1 MCTSPANDR
10 ACGGRTSRRRTAAR
24 LAAGLL
30 AALLAGGC
38 TVGPN
43 FVPPPAPRVERF
55 VAPDDPHAAS
65 GPWTGDGRTQALS
78 PDAPLTR
85 DWWTRFGSHAIDA
98 SVDAALTGSPTLA
111 LAEATLR
118 RSEHALRAGQGV
130 FFPQIDAQAGAAR
143 ERATPSRGPALPA
156 SIFNLF
162 TLSAT
167 VSYTLDLWGGERR
180 QVEAL
185 AAGVDAQR
193 HALAGAYLM
202 LSANVVNTMIA
213 RAAYRDEAAATR
225 ETIGLVDEQ
234 IRLTRAQVT
243 AGAAAYVA
251 VLTLESQR
259 ATLQATLPALDQK
272 RAQADDLLALLAG
285 RYPADWRTPELSLAA
300 IELPASL
307 PDTAPSSLV
316 RRRPDIQQAEA
327 ELHVASA
334 QVGVATAALY
344 PNLTLS
350 ASGGFDSGVAAN
362 LFSPA
367 GRAWSVGAGVTAP
380 LFHGGTLLNQR
391 RAAQDAYD
399 EADASYRQVVLAAFS
414 QVADALR
421 ALANDAAALDAQAR
435 AMAAARDAL
444 RLTQAGYDAGITGYV
459 PLLVADVQYHQARIA
474 WLQALAQRL
483 QDTVA
488 FYVALG
494 GGWGEA
500 G

>member
-1 MCTSPANDR
+1 MSTSQANNGAR
-10 ACGGRTSRRRTAAR
+10 CAHALRRGTGA
-24 LAAGLL
+24 LAVAGLL
-30 AALLAGGC
+30 AGC

-43 FVPPPAPRVERF
+43 FVPPPAPRVARF
-55 VAPDDPHAAS
+55 VPPDDPGAAS
-65 GPWTGDGRTQALS
+65 GSWRGGGRTQALS
-78 PDAPLTR
+78 ADAALTR
-85 DWWTRFGSHAIDA
+85 DWWTRFGSRAIDSTVA
-98 SVDAALTGSPTLA
+98 EALTGSPTLD

-130 FFPQIDAQAGAAR
+130 FFPQVDAQADALR
-143 ERATPSRGPALPA
+143 QRATPLRTGQAVPA

-185 AAGVDAQR
+185 AADVDAQR
-193 HALAGAYLM
+193 QALAGAYLM
-202 LSANVVNTMIA
+202 LTANVVNTMVA

-225 ETIGLVDEQ
+225 EMIGLLDEQ

-251 VLTLESQR
+251 VLTLEAQR
-259 ATLQATLPALDQK
+259 ASFEATLPALDQK

-285 RYPADWRTPELSLAA
+285 RYPVDWRTPDLSLDG

-307 PDTAPSSLV
+307 SDTAPSSLV
-316 RRRPDIQQAEA
+316 RRRPDILQAEA
-327 ELHVASA
+327 QLHVASA

-350 ASGGFDSGVAAN
+350 ASGGFESVVAGK
-362 LFSPA
+362 LFAPA
-367 GRAWSVGAGVTAP
+367 GRAWSVGAGLTAP
-380 LFHGGTLLNQR
+380 IFHGGTLLNQR

-399 EADASYRQVVLAAFS
+399 EADATYRQVVLSAFS
-414 QVADALR
+414 QVADTLR

-444 RLTQAGYDAGITGYV
+444 KLTQAGYDAGIAGYV
-459 PLLVADVQYHQARIA
+459 QLLVADVQYHQTRIA
-474 WLQALAQRL
+474 WLQTVAQRL

-494 GGWGEA
+494 GGWGDA

>member
-1 MCTSPANDR
+1 MSTSQANNGARCAPAL
-10 ACGGRTSRRRTAAR
+10 RRVTGA
-24 LAAGLL
+24 LAVAVLL
-30 AALLAGGC
+30 AGC

-43 FVPPPAPRVERF
+43 FVPPPAPRVARF
-55 VAPDDPHAAS
+55 VPPDDPGAAS
-65 GPWTGDGRTQALS
+65 GSWRGGGRTQALS
-78 PDAPLTR
+78 ADAALTR
-85 DWWTRFGSHAIDA
+85 DWWTRFGSRAIDSTVA
-98 SVDAALTGSPTLA
+98 EALTGSPTLD

-118 RSEHALRAGQGV
+118 RSEHALRAGQGI
-130 FFPQIDAQAGAAR
+130 FFPQVDVQAGASR
-143 ERATPSRGPALPA
+143 QRATPLRTGQGEPA

-185 AAGVDAQR
+185 AADVDAQR
-193 HALAGAYLM
+193 QALAGAYLM
-202 LSANVVNTMIA
+202 LTANVVNTMVA
-213 RAAYRDEAAATR
+213 RAAYHDEAAATR
-225 ETIGLVDEQ
+225 EMIGLLDEQ
-234 IRLTRAQVT
+234 IRLTRAQVA

-259 ATLQATLPALDQK
+259 ASLEAALPALDQK

-285 RYPADWRTPELSLAA
+285 RYPVDWRTPDLSLDG

-316 RRRPDIQQAEA
+316 RRRPDILQAEA
-327 ELHVASA
+327 QLHVASA

-350 ASGGFDSGVAAN
+350 ASGGFDSAIAGK
-362 LFSPA
+362 LFAPA
-367 GRAWSVGAGVTAP
+367 GRAWSVGAGLTAP
-380 LFHGGTLLNQR
+380 IFHGGTLLNRR

-399 EADASYRQVVLAAFS
+399 EADAAYRQVVLSAFS
-414 QVADALR
+414 QVADTLR

-435 AMAAARDAL
+435 ATVAARDAL
-444 RLTQAGYDAGITGYV
+444 RLTQAGYDAGIAGYV
-459 PLLVADVQYHQARIA
+459 QLLVADMQYHQARIA
-474 WLQALAQRL
+474 WLQTVAQRL

-494 GGWGEA
+494 GGWGNA

>member
-1 MCTSPANDR
+1 MLC
-10 ACGGRTSRRRTAAR
+10 AAAT
-24 LAAGLL
+24 LVVGAS
-30 AALLAGGC
+30 LAGC
-38 TVGPN
+38 MVGPD
-43 FVPPPAPRVERF
+43 FTRPPAPHVSRF
-55 VAPDDPHAAS
+55 VPADATA
-65 GPWTGDGRTQALS
+65 GAWTAGGQTQALS
-78 PDAPLTR
+78 TNEPLAR
-85 DWWTRFGSHAIDA
+85 DWWTRFGSRAID
-98 SVDAALTGSPTLA
+98 STVGDALTGSPTLD

-118 RSEHALRAGQGV
+118 RSEHALRAGEGI
-130 FFPQIDAQAGAAR
+130 FFPQADAQAGA
-143 ERATPSRGPALPA
+143 SRQRYAPLRTGQALPA

-167 VSYTLDLWGGERR
+167 VSYTLYLWGGERR

-193 HALAGAYLM
+193 EALASAYLM
-202 LSANVVNTMIA
+202 LTANVVNTMIA

-225 ETIGLVDEQ
+225 EMIGLLDEQ

-259 ATLQATLPALDQK
+259 ASLEATLPALDQK

-285 RYPADWRTPELSLAA
+285 RYPVDWQTPDLSLDA

-316 RRRPDIQQAEA
+316 RRRPDILQAEA
-327 ELHVASA
+327 QLHMASA

-350 ASGGFDSGVAAN
+350 ASGGFDSIVAGQ
-362 LFSPA
+362 LFAPA
-367 GRAWSVGAGVTAP
+367 GRAWSVGAGLAAP

-399 EADASYRQVVLAAFS
+399 EADATYRQVVLAAFS
-414 QVADALR
+414 QVADTLR
-421 ALANDAAALDAQAR
+421 ALANDATALDAQAR

-444 RLTQAGYDAGITGYV
+444 KLTQAGYDAGIAGYV
-459 PLLVADVQYHQARIA
+459 QLLVADVQYHQTRIA
-474 WLQALAQRL
+474 WLQTVAQRL

-494 GGWGEA
+494 GGWGAA